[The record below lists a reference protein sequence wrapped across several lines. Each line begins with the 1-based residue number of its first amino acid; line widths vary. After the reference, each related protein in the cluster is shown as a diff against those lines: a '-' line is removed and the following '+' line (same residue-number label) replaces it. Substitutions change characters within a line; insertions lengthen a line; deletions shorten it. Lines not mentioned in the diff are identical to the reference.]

1 MEPFVTL
8 TIAGKGGILME
19 GKNIIITIVIVLIL
33 GLATVWLLGNY
44 VIDKYD
50 IDRAISTLQ
59 LAQNN
64 TGLELIL

>member
-1 MEPFVTL
+1 
-8 TIAGKGGILME
+8 ME